1 MRGFSVYLWML
12 PVVTVWSSCTDSPVV
27 SAPPTNLL
35 QRDTFVTVLTEVRL
49 LEGAYSTSYERVDTS
64 DFPITAHYNRLF
76 DSHHITKDQYLSSYD
91 YYSLQPEVM
100 LEIEADVSLR
110 LEQLKWSRDTTQSV
124 SR

>member
-1 MRGFSVYLWML
+1 MWVVLSVIT
-12 PVVTVWSSCTDSPVV
+12 VVSSCTDAPVV
-27 SAPPTNLL
+27 AAPPANLL

-64 DFPITAHYNRLF
+64 EFPITAHYNRLF
-76 DSHHITKDQYLSSYD
+76 EGHHITKDQYLSSYD
-91 YYSLQPEVM
+91 YYSLQPEEM